1 MLLKQVPTL
10 SKLSLK
16 NMVETSR
23 KIKFLFLLFGFLSVF
38 VVFDTAEGSTASAAE
53 STSICGS
60 WLCDSSSL
68 LSVPGLFDGDTFF

>member
-38 VVFDTAEGSTASAAE
+38 VVFDTAEGSTASQFAAL
-53 STSICGS
+53 GS
-60 WLCDSSSL
+60 ATRLRSFLCPGSSMETPS
-68 LSVPGLFDGDTFF
+68 SEA